1 MKLSFSIPSKPSS
14 SSKPIKFDDSAKNDA
29 APSKH
34 FVTEF
39 DPSKPPTEQTATVI
53 PPIQNEW
60 RPTKKMKNLELPITD
75 PNADHQSLE
84 FEHDSSA
91 ADAEHGSDMS
101 YGLNLRQA
109 TKKNGETGG
118 IGGDDED
125 DRVPRQR
132 PEVALLQ
139 KFKDDLKRLPDHQ
152 GLEEFDDVP
161 VEGFGKALLAGY
173 GWSEGMGIGRN
184 AKEDVKVVEYKKR
197 TAKEGLGFV
206 GDDRGSGRSQKKE
219 EKKKNREDSAR
230 NDAGFVSEKKIV
242 RIVGGR
248 DAGLKGIVVRRIG
261 EDRIVLKV
269 SRSGEE
275 MEVKVSVDDV
285 AELGSA
291 EEERCLRKLKEL
303 RIRQKGEDDGNRE
316 KGRVDKSSRHKRERE
331 RGEVVMTTRAEA
343 NGSDRRKED
352 QQQGRKQ
359 VSWLAS
365 HIRVRVISQDIKGGR
380 LYLKK
385 AQVLD
390 VVGPSTCD
398 ISMDESKEIVQGVSQ
413 DMLETALPRR
423 GGPVLVL
430 SGKYKGAFGSLIER
444 DLDREVGVVRDADTH
459 ELLNV
464 KLEQIAEYIGDP
476 SLLGH

>member
-1 MKLSFSIPSKPSS
+1 
-14 SSKPIKFDDSAKNDA
+14 
-29 APSKH
+29 
-34 FVTEF
+34 
-39 DPSKPPTEQTATVI
+39 
-53 PPIQNEW
+53 
-60 RPTKKMKNLELPITD
+60 
-75 PNADHQSLE
+75 
-84 FEHDSSA
+84 
-91 ADAEHGSDMS
+91 MS

-109 TKKNGETGG
+109 AEKNGKTGELA
-118 IGGDDED
+118 DDED

-152 GLEEFDDVP
+152 GFEEFNDVP

-184 AKEDVKVVEYKKR
+184 AKEDVKIVEYKRR

-206 GDDRGSGRSQKKE
+206 GNDRGSVQSQKKE
-219 EKKKNREDSAR
+219 EKKK
-230 NDAGFVSEKKIV
+230 
-242 RIVGGR
+242 
-248 DAGLKGIVVRRIG
+248 
-261 EDRIVLKV
+261 
-269 SRSGEE
+269 SR
-275 MEVKVSVDDV
+275 
-285 AELGSA
+285 

-303 RIRQKGEDDGNRE
+303 RIRHKGEDDCNR
-316 KGRVDKSSRHKRERE
+316 DKASRHKRERDE
-331 RGEVVMTTRAEA
+331 KTTRVKA
-343 NGSDRRKED
+343 NGGDHRKED
-352 QQQGRKQ
+352 QQRGKKRI
-359 VSWLAS
+359 SWLTS
-365 HIRVRVISQDIKGGR
+365 HIRVRVISQNIKGGR

-390 VVGPSTCD
+390 VVGPLTCD

-430 SGKYKGAFGSLIER
+430 SGKYKGAFGSLVER
-444 DLDREVGVVRDADTH
+444 DLDREVGVVQDADTH

>member
-1 MKLSFSIPSKPSS
+1 MKLSFSIPSKSS
-14 SSKPIKFDDSAKNDA
+14 SSSNPIKLDHSSKNDA
-29 APSKH
+29 PPSKH

-84 FEHDSSA
+84 FEHDSNA
-91 ADAEHGSDMS
+91 ADAEPCTDMS

-109 TKKNGETGG
+109 AEKNGKTGELA
-118 IGGDDED
+118 DDED

-152 GLEEFDDVP
+152 GLEEFNDVP

-184 AKEDVKVVEYKKR
+184 AKEDVKIVEYKRR

-206 GDDRGSGRSQKKE
+206 GDDRGSVRSQKKE
-219 EKKKNREDSAR
+219 EKKKSREDSGR
-230 NDAGFVSEKKIV
+230 NDADFVSEKKIV
-242 RIVGGR
+242 RIIGGK

-261 EDRIVLKV
+261 EDWIVLKV

-275 MEVKVSVDDV
+275 VEARVSVDDV

-303 RIRQKGEDDGNRE
+303 RIR
-316 KGRVDKSSRHKRERE
+316 HK
-331 RGEVVMTTRAEA
+331 VKA
-343 NGSDRRKED
+343 NGGDHRKED
-352 QQQGRKQ
+352 QQRGRKQ
-359 VSWLAS
+359 VSWLTS
-365 HIRVRVISQDIKGGR
+365 HIRVRVISQNIKGGR

-390 VVGPSTCD
+390 VVGPLTCD

-430 SGKYKGAFGSLIER
+430 SGKYKGAFGSLVER
-444 DLDREVGVVRDADTH
+444 DLDREVGVVQDADTH

>member
-1 MKLSFSIPSKPSS
+1 MKLSFSIPSKSSS
-14 SSKPIKFDDSAKNDA
+14 SSKPIKLDDSSKNGA

-39 DPSKPPTEQTATVI
+39 DPSKPPIEQTATVI

-84 FEHDSSA
+84 FENDSNA
-91 ADAEHGSDMS
+91 ADAELGTDMS

-109 TKKNGETGG
+109 AEKNGKTGELA
-118 IGGDDED
+118 DDED

-152 GLEEFDDVP
+152 GLEEFNDVP

-184 AKEDVKVVEYKKR
+184 AKEDVKVVEYKRR

-206 GDDRGSGRSQKKE
+206 GDDRSSVRSQKK
-219 EKKKNREDSAR
+219 KSREDNGR

-242 RIVGGR
+242 RIIGGK

-261 EDRIVLKV
+261 EDWIVLKV

-275 MEVKVSVDDV
+275 VEARVSVDDV

-303 RIRQKGEDDGNRE
+303 RIRHKGEDD
-316 KGRVDKSSRHKRERE
+316 KASRHKRERE
-331 RGEVVMTTRAEA
+331 RGGVEKTTRAEA
-343 NGSDRRKED
+343 NGGD
-352 QQQGRKQ
+352 QQRGRKQ
-359 VSWLAS
+359 VSWLTS
-365 HIRVRVISQDIKGGR
+365 HIRVRVISQNIKGGR

-390 VVGPSTCD
+390 VVGPLTCD

-430 SGKYKGAFGSLIER
+430 SGKYKGAFGSLVER

-459 ELLNV
+459 QLLNV

>member
-1 MKLSFSIPSKPSS
+1 MKLSFSIPSKSSS
-14 SSKPIKFDDSAKNDA
+14 SSKPIKLDDSSKNGA

-39 DPSKPPTEQTATVI
+39 DPSKPPIEQTATVI

-84 FEHDSSA
+84 FENDSNA
-91 ADAEHGSDMS
+91 ADAELGTDMS

-109 TKKNGETGG
+109 AEKNGKTGELA
-118 IGGDDED
+118 DDED

-152 GLEEFDDVP
+152 GLEEFNDVP

-184 AKEDVKVVEYKKR
+184 AKEDVKVVEYKRR

-206 GDDRGSGRSQKKE
+206 GDDRSSVRSQKK
-219 EKKKNREDSAR
+219 KSREDNGR

-242 RIVGGR
+242 RIIGGK

-261 EDRIVLKV
+261 EDWIVLKV

-275 MEVKVSVDDV
+275 VEARVSVDDV

-303 RIRQKGEDDGNRE
+303 RIRHKGEDD
-316 KGRVDKSSRHKRERE
+316 KASRHKRERE
-331 RGEVVMTTRAEA
+331 RG
-343 NGSDRRKED
+343 
-352 QQQGRKQ
+352 RKQ
-359 VSWLAS
+359 VSWLTS
-365 HIRVRVISQDIKGGR
+365 HIRVRVISQNIKGGR

-390 VVGPSTCD
+390 VVGPLTCD

-430 SGKYKGAFGSLIER
+430 SGKYKGAFGSLVER

-459 ELLNV
+459 QLLNV

>member
-1 MKLSFSIPSKPSS
+1 MKLSFSIPSKSS
-14 SSKPIKFDDSAKNDA
+14 SSSNPIKLDHSSKNDA
-29 APSKH
+29 PPSKH

-84 FEHDSSA
+84 FEHDSNA
-91 ADAEHGSDMS
+91 ADAEPCTDMS

-109 TKKNGETGG
+109 AEKNGKTGELA
-118 IGGDDED
+118 DDED

-152 GLEEFDDVP
+152 GLEEFNDVP

-184 AKEDVKVVEYKKR
+184 AKEDVKIVEYKRR

-206 GDDRGSGRSQKKE
+206 GDDRGSVRSQKKE
-219 EKKKNREDSAR
+219 EKKKSREDSGR
-230 NDAGFVSEKKIV
+230 NDADFVSEKKIV
-242 RIVGGR
+242 RIIGGK

-261 EDRIVLKV
+261 EDWIVLKV

-275 MEVKVSVDDV
+275 VEARVSVDDV

-303 RIRQKGEDDGNRE
+303 RIRHKGEDDGNRE
-316 KGRVDKSSRHKRERE
+316 NGRGDKASRHKRERE
-331 RGEVVMTTRAEA
+331 RGGVEKTTRVKA
-343 NGSDRRKED
+343 NGGDHRKED
-352 QQQGRKQ
+352 QQRGRKQ
-359 VSWLAS
+359 VSWLTS
-365 HIRVRVISQDIKGGR
+365 HIRVRVISQNIKGGR

-390 VVGPSTCD
+390 VVGPLTCD

-430 SGKYKGAFGSLIER
+430 SGKYKGAFGSLVER
-444 DLDREVGVVRDADTH
+444 DLDREVGVVQDADTH